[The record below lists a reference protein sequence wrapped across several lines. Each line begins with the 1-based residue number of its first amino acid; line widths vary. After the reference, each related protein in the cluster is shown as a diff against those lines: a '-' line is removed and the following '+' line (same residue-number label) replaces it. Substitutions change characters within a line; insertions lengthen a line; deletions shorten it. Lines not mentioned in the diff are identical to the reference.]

1 MPDGNRSKKQAC
13 PIKVRTAFEFDPR
26 KYPGRAF
33 KRHDRFAPQGY
44 SMLFQLTRGIGTDLG
59 PVAASDDIRYPV
71 LHHDGKIRP
80 LIPLAECGNG
90 FARIF
95 EAVAVQTMMD

>member
-1 MPDGNRSKKQAC
+1 MATGRKKQAC

-44 SMLFQLTRGIGTDLG
+44 SMLFQLTHGIRTDLG
-59 PVAASDDIRYPV
+59 PVAARFDIRYPV

-80 LIPLAECGNG
+80 LFPLPNAATGLP
-90 FARIF
+90 AYSKPSQYR
-95 EAVAVQTMMD
+95 Q